1 MKPNTLSGLVLAW
14 ALVVLA
20 GCSSHPKKVDC
31 EAHLQ
36 PINAPAPKSPEGQ
49 P

>member
-1 MKPNTLSGLVLAW
+1 MNLKTLNGVALAW
-14 ALVVLA
+14 ALVALA

-36 PINAPAPKSPEGQ
+36 PINAPAPKSSEGQ

>member
-1 MKPNTLSGLVLAW
+1 MKLKTLSGLILAS

-36 PINAPAPKSPEGQ
+36 PINTPAPKSAEGQ